1 MSRIAELI
9 EELCPNGVVHLSMG
23 ATGTFTRG
31 NGIQKKDFL
40 EQGFPAIHYGQIFTR
55 YGLWA
60 SETYI
65 FIDKAVASKSKLA
78 QPGDVVI
85 ATTSENDEDLAKAV
99 AWLGNSPVAVSSDAM
114 IYSPENLNPKFV
126 SYFLNSTDFQKQKE
140 KFITGTKVKR
150 ISSQNFSKI
159 KIPAP
164 PLKIQEEIVRILD
177 RFTLLEAEL
186 EAELEARRKQ
196 HAHFRDSLL
205 GRKEMESSQVV
216 ELKEVC
222 DFEYGLTETA
232 KSEGSV
238 RFIRITDI
246 DENGHLKKDS
256 PAYVEDSP
264 ESRKKRL
271 SFGDVVVARTG
282 ASFGKSLYFDKPIDA
297 SYASFL
303 IKVTCRNGVLDGKY
317 LWHFMQSSYYWKQAE
332 ILVSRGGQPQFNSNA
347 ISRVKIPV
355 PDMKKQKEIVILL
368 DKFDALANDI
378 SSGLPAEIAAR
389 RKQYE
394 YYRDQLLTFKELQPE
409 AA

>member
-9 EELCPNGVVHLSMG
+9 EELCPNGVMHLSMG

-31 NGIQKKDFL
+31 SGIQKKDFL

-65 FIDKAVASKSKLA
+65 FVDEAVAGKSKLA

-99 AWLGNSPVAVSSDAM
+99 AWIGNSPVAVSSDAM

-126 SYFLNSTDFQKQKE
+126 SYFLNSADFQKQKE

-159 KIPAP
+159 KIPVP

-196 HAHFRDSLL
+196 YAYLSENIFSSIENGKNTSLGSIVSTVSTGATPRAGEKKYYENGEIPWLRTGEIQFRDIYCSKTKITQNAVNDYRLKMVPENSVVVAISGATAARSAVL
-205 GRKEMESSQVV
+205 KSKMVTNQHCCCLQVNPSIAYYKYV
-216 ELKEVC
+216 
-222 DFEYGLTETA
+222 FYW
-232 KSEGSV
+232 
-238 RFIRITDI
+238 
-246 DENGHLKKDS
+246 LKKDYLVLKS
-256 PAYVEDSP
+256 KGRGARSDLNTKIIKEHPILLPPLDEQ
-264 ESRKKRL
+264 KRIA
-271 SFGDVVVARTG
+271 D
-282 ASFGKSLYFDKPIDA
+282 
-297 SYASFL
+297 
-303 IKVTCRNGVLDGKY
+303 
-317 LWHFMQSSYYWKQAE
+317 
-332 ILVSRGGQPQFNSNA
+332 
-347 ISRVKIPV
+347 
-355 PDMKKQKEIVILL
+355 LL
-368 DKFDALANDI
+368 DKFDALVNDI

>member
-31 NGIQKKDFL
+31 SGIQKKDFL

-65 FIDKAVASKSKLA
+65 FVDEAVAGKSKLA

-99 AWLGNSPVAVSSDAM
+99 AWIGNSPVAVSSDAM

-140 KFITGTKVKR
+140 KFITGTKVRR

-159 KIPAP
+159 KIPVP
-164 PLKIQEEIVRILD
+164 PLEIQEEIVRILD

-196 HAHFRDSLL
+196 YAFYRDSLL
-205 GRKEMESSQVV
+205 N
-216 ELKEVC
+216 
-222 DFEYGLTETA
+222 FENRGGQDDVPWKCLADISFIGTGSRNTNQA
-232 KSEGSV
+232 TSEGKYPFYV
-238 RFIRITDI
+238 RSQTPLAIDFFDFDEKAIIT
-246 DENGHLKKDS
+246 
-256 PAYVEDSP
+256 A
-264 ESRKKRL
+264 
-271 SFGDVVVARTG
+271 GDGVGV
-282 ASFGKSLYFDKPIDA
+282 GKVFHYQ
-297 SYASFL
+297 
-303 IKVTCRNGVLDGKY
+303 DGKY
-317 LWHFMQSSYYWKQAE
+317 ALHQRAYRIVIQDPSVEPKFAFYYIQNNFKRYLEKTAVHASVTSLRKPMFEKYQ
-332 ILVSRGGQPQFNSNA
+332 
-347 ISRVKIPV
+347 IPV
-355 PDMKKQKEIVILL
+355 PSVGDQQRIVKIL
-368 DKFDALANDI
+368 DKFDDLVNDI

-394 YYRDQLLTFKELQPE
+394 HYRDKLLTFKELQPE